1 MEQERR
7 SIRIGMCMLACA
19 LLLRFAGGAWDMAV
33 ELLADPQVAS
43 FLVYLETGRL
53 VRLDTP
59 QPILP
64 TTEPAQTQ
72 APTEPVPMQTEPK
85 KQPVSFLPDE
95 ATLVKTSNF
104 TNYDPDLGALLT
116 KPLSWDLRSGGPAVL
131 ILHTH
136 ATEGY
141 TGTPGYRTEDP
152 NYNMLRIGQE
162 IARVL
167 EENGIG
173 VIHDT
178 TLHDKPS
185 YNGSYNN
192 ARRTIE
198 ARLEEYPSI
207 RMVLDVH
214 RDALELDDNTQ
225 LSTHAQVDGEESSQ
239 LMLVMGTNAGGL
251 YHPDWQENLAVGMKL
266 QVLLER
272 EYPGICRPMHLRT
285 ERFNQDLSAAGM
297 ILEVGASGDS
307 LEKALV
313 AARAFARS
321 IVALSDGSATADST
335 S

>member
-7 SIRIGMCMLACA
+7 SIRVGMCVLACA
-19 LLLRFAGGAWDMAV
+19 LLLRFAGGMWDMAV
-33 ELLADPQVAS
+33 ELLTDPRAAS

-53 VRLDTP
+53 VRLDGP
-59 QPILP
+59 QPTNP
-64 TTEPAQTQ
+64 ETEPAQTCEQ
-72 APTEPVPMQTEPK
+72 TEPVPEQTDPK
-85 KQPVSFLPDE
+85 KQPVSFVPDE

-104 TNYDPDLGALLT
+104 THYDPDLGALLT

-136 ATEGY
+136 ATESY

-152 NYNMLRIGQE
+152 NYNMLRVGQE

-192 ARRTIE
+192 ARQTIE
-198 ARLEEYPSI
+198 ARLKEYPSI

-225 LSTHAQVDGEESSQ
+225 LSTHAQVDGEESAQ

-251 YHPDWQENLAVGMKL
+251 YHPGWQENLAVGMKL

-272 EYPGICRPMHLRT
+272 EYPGVCRPMHLRT

-297 ILEVGASGDS
+297 IVEVGASGDS
-307 LEKALV
+307 LEEALV

-321 IVALSDGSATADST
+321 IVALSDGSVTADST

>member
-7 SIRIGMCMLACA
+7 SIRVGMCVLACA
-19 LLLRFAGGAWDMAV
+19 LLLRFAGGMWDMTV
-33 ELLADPQVAS
+33 GLLSSPQVAS

-53 VRLDTP
+53 VRLDAS
-59 QPILP
+59 QPEPPETEP
-64 TTEPAQTQ
+64 TQTSEPTELMPELTEPA
-72 APTEPVPMQTEPK
+72 
-85 KQPVSFLPDE
+85 KQRVSFLPEE
-95 ATLVKTSNF
+95 ADLIKTSNY
-104 TNYDPDLGALLT
+104 TRYDPNLGELLT
-116 KPLSWDLRSGGPAVL
+116 TPLSWELTEGGPAVL

-136 ATEGY
+136 ATESY
-141 TGTPGYRTEDP
+141 KGTPGYRTEDP
-152 NYNMLRIGQE
+152 DYNMLRVGQE

-198 ARLEEYPSI
+198 ARLKEYPSI

-214 RDALELDDNTQ
+214 RDALELSESVQ
-225 LSTHAQVDGEESSQ
+225 LNTHALVDGEDSAQ

-251 YHPDWQENLAVGMKL
+251 YHPGWQENLAVGMKL

-272 EYPGICRPMHLRT
+272 EYPGICRPMHLRK

-297 ILEVGASGDS
+297 IVEVGASGDS
-307 LEKALV
+307 LEEALV

-321 IVALSDGSATADST
+321 IVALSGGSVTADST

>member
-19 LLLRFAGGAWDMAV
+19 LLLRFAGGAWDMV
-33 ELLADPQVAS
+33 VGLLTDPQVAS

-53 VRLDTP
+53 VRLDAP
-59 QPILP
+59 QPIAP
-64 TTEPAQTQ
+64 TTEPTQTCE
-72 APTEPVPMQTEPK
+72 PTEPIPEQTEPA
-85 KQPVSFLPDE
+85 KQQVSFLPEE
-95 ATLVKTSNF
+95 ADLIKTSNY
-104 TNYDPDLGALLT
+104 TRYNPNLGALLT
-116 KPLSWDLRSGGPAVL
+116 TPLNWDLKSGGPAVL

-136 ATEGY
+136 ATESY

-152 NYNMLRIGQE
+152 DYNMIRVGQE
-162 IARVL
+162 IAAVL
-167 EENGIG
+167 EANGIG

-198 ARLEEYPSI
+198 ARLKEYPSI

-214 RDALELDDNTQ
+214 RDALELSESVQ
-225 LSTHAQVDGEESSQ
+225 LSTHALVDGEDSAQ

-251 YHPDWQENLAVGMKL
+251 YHPDWQENVAVGMKL

-297 ILEVGASGDS
+297 IVEVGASGDS
-307 LEKALV
+307 LEEALV

-321 IVALSDGSATADST
+321 IVALSNGSATADST